1 MNTPSSKIDQIIKRI
16 YSTYIDIKASEFDE
30 LKKDIMLEDIK
41 NLYAL
46 VKDLSPNNY
55 SLISDAHQ
63 EVIEKIKPKEIPLEI
78 SLDSSDETNTND
90 FIDEQKEANNTNKN
104 ELFSIESFNFDFEK
118 SETPDNLIEAP
129 KTIENKVFEE
139 KVVAKETPKIEKPI
153 FGQKAEK
160 VGKEIYDFIDLNA
173 RIGLVEKFFKG
184 NSIELSECLMKVNQK
199 NTLNESVD
207 LMNQYA
213 QKYNISE
220 LDDIYQT
227 FLDIINRKFQ

>member
-1 MNTPSSKIDQIIKRI
+1 VHASTID
-16 YSTYIDIKASEFDE
+16 
-30 LKKDIMLEDIK
+30 
-41 NLYAL
+41 
-46 VKDLSPNNY
+46 
-55 SLISDAHQ
+55 
-63 EVIEKIKPKEIPLEI
+63 
-78 SLDSSDETNTND
+78 TNTRQ
-90 FIDEQKEANNTNKN
+90 IQSEGIYKSPKAGGPPQKK
-104 ELFSIESFNFDFEK
+104 
-118 SETPDNLIEAP
+118 
-129 KTIENKVFEE
+129 EE
-139 KVVAKETPKIEKPI
+139 KAIEKETPKIEKPI